1 MANQSHVEHDIN
13 ETTRKAADQTAQ
25 TSRAMSE
32 TAERASR
39 AASEALRRNAD
50 AFSNTWRT
58 SSEAAGR
65 IAERS
70 MEHFSNLFGLSG
82 DTARESVQHS
92 AASVQALVDSS
103 GVAANGMQALSGEWI
118 GFVQNR
124 VEENLKTFDEL
135 LSCRT
140 IHDCVAVQTR
150 IVRHNIEAV
159 LQSARR
165 TSELSTQLAD
175 HAVKQMS
182 DAALASR

>member
-1 MANQSHVEHDIN
+1 MANERHVQGDMN
-13 ETTRKAADQTAQ
+13 ETIRKAADQTAQ
-25 TSRAMSE
+25 TSRVMSE
-32 TAERASR
+32 TAERVTR

-50 AFSNTWRT
+50 AFSNTWRS

-65 IAERS
+65 IVERS
-70 MEHFSNLFGLSG
+70 MEQFSNPFGLSG

-92 AASVQALVDSS
+92 VARVQALVDSS
-103 GVAANGMQALSGEWI
+103 SVAANGMQALSDEWI
-118 GFVQNR
+118 RFMQNR

-135 LSCRT
+135 VSCRT
-140 IHDCVAVQTR
+140 VNDCFAIQTR
-150 IVRHNIEAV
+150 IVQHNVEAV

-182 DAALASR
+182 DAALAPR

>member
-1 MANQSHVEHDIN
+1 MADQRDVEGDTN
-13 ETTRKAADQTAQ
+13 ETTRKFANQPAQ
-25 TSRAMSE
+25 TRRAMSE

-39 AASEALRRNAD
+39 AASEGLRRNAD
-50 AFSNTWRT
+50 AFSNTWRS

-70 MEHFSNLFGLSG
+70 MEQFSNLFGLSG
-82 DTARESVQHS
+82 FTARKSVQHS
-92 AASVQALVDSS
+92 AASIQALVDSS
-103 GVAANGMQALSGEWI
+103 GVAANGMQALSDEWI

-150 IVRHNIEAV
+150 IVQHNIEAV

-165 TSELSTQLAD
+165 TSELAD

-182 DAALASR
+182 DAALAPR

>member
-1 MANQSHVEHDIN
+1 MANQRHVEHDMN

-50 AFSNTWRT
+50 AFSNTWRI

-82 DTARESVQHS
+82 DSARESVQHS

-118 GFVQNR
+118 QFVQNR

-135 LSCRT
+135 LCCRT

>member
-1 MANQSHVEHDIN
+1 MDNQHRVEVDMN
-13 ETTRKAADQTAQ
+13 EITRKAADQTAQ

-39 AASEALRRNAD
+39 ATSETLRRNAD
-50 AFSNTWRT
+50 AFSNTWRS

-65 IAERS
+65 IAEHS
-70 MEHFSNLFGLSG
+70 MEQFSHLFGLSG
-82 DTARESVQHS
+82 DTARAGVHHS
-92 AASVQALVDSS
+92 AASVQALVDSA

-165 TSELSTQLAD
+165 TSELSTQLVD

-182 DAALASR
+182 DAALAPR